1 MDIETLRDY
10 CLSLDH
16 TTEGFPFDDKTL
28 VFKVAGKM
36 FALTSIEEF
45 KSVNLKCE
53 PERAISLREQYP
65 CVKPGFHMS
74 KKHWNTVEMDLSISD
89 QMIYLWV
96 RESYDLV
103 VDSLTKKLK
112 VELGLI

>member
-1 MDIETLRDY
+1 MDIVAFREY

-16 TTEGFPFDDKTL
+16 TTEDFPFDEKTL
-28 VFKVAGKM
+28 VFKVANKM
-36 FALTSIEEF
+36 FALTDVDLFQSI
-45 KSVNLKCE
+45 NLKCE

-65 CVKPGFHMS
+65 CVKPGYHMS
-74 KKHWNTVEMDLSISD
+74 KTHWNTVVLDGSISD
-89 QMIYLWV
+89 QMIYLWI

-103 VDSLTKKLK
+103 VDTLPKKQK

>member
-1 MDIETLRDY
+1 MDIESLRNY
-10 CLSLDH
+10 CLSLPH
-16 TTEGFPFDDKTL
+16 TSEGFPFDNKTL

-36 FALTSIEEF
+36 FALTGIEEF
-45 KSVNLKCE
+45 NSVNLKCE

-65 CVKPGFHMS
+65 CVKPGYHMS
-74 KKHWNTVEMDLSISD
+74 KTHWNTVEMDNSISD